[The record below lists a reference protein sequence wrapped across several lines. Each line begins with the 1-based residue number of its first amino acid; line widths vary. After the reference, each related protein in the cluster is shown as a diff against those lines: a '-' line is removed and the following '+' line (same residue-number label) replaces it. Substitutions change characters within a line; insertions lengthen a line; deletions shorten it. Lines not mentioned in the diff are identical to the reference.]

1 MKNWWHVLVLLAV
14 VSSGCSLK
22 TYAINMVGDALSS
35 GDSVYETDDDL
46 ELVGAALPFGL
57 KLTESLLSQSPNH
70 PGLLLSACQGFVLYA
85 YAYVSYPAEL
95 AAETDLDRARL
106 QRNRARRLYMRAF
119 GYCVRGLERSYPG
132 FGQMLLTDARAAVA
146 RVTPKD
152 VERDVPW
159 LYWTAASLGLA
170 VSMSQG
176 NAAMI
181 ARLPDVHALME
192 RALELDES
200 WDDGALHEF
209 AITLAGASTGELDVA
224 LIKEHYDRAVE
235 LSGDTSASVH
245 IAYAEAVSVPQQDGT
260 EFRAML
266 DLALAV
272 DPDATPENRLV
283 NLLAHRRARWLALR
297 VDELILEDAPVGWKG
312 PLEP

>member
-1 MKNWWHVLVLLAV
+1 MSYPAEIAAENDLDLAR
-14 VSSGCSLK
+14 L
-22 TYAINMVGDALSS
+22 
-35 GDSVYETDDDL
+35 
-46 ELVGAALPFGL
+46 
-57 KLTESLLSQSPNH
+57 QSRTVRR
-70 PGLLLSACQGFVLYA
+70 S
-85 YAYVSYPAEL
+85 AYVSYPAEI
-95 AAETDLDRARL
+95 AAENDLDLARL
-106 QRNRARRLYMRAF
+106 QRNRARRLFIRAF

-176 NAAMI
+176 DAAMI
-181 ARLPDVHALME
+181 ARLPDVHILLE

-224 LIKEHYDRAVE
+224 LIREHYDRAVE
-235 LSGDTSASVH
+235 LSGDTSASIH
-245 IAYAEAVSVPQQDGT
+245 IAYAEAVSVAQQDGT

-266 DLALAV
+266 DRALAV

-283 NLLAHRRARWLALR
+283 NLLAHRRARWLASR
-297 VDELILEDAPVGWKG
+297 VDDLILEDAPVEWKG